1 MKYISIL
8 LFVVVQTV
16 FPLAANAEED
26 IFADYNKDMS
36 KPADANVVGVYDAWG
51 NNMAHRIK
59 NGYSEGVVIDGAG
72 DYADGKVH
80 VDGMGNVVIDKNANV
95 GPVINQTDLN
105 NSTVII
111 QQKKRF

>member
-1 MKYISIL
+1 MKYITIL

-59 NGYSEGVVIDGAG
+59 NATAKAWSLTAQAITPMARS
-72 DYADGKVH
+72 
-80 VDGMGNVVIDKNANV
+80 M
-95 GPVINQTDLN
+95 
-105 NSTVII
+105 STGWEM
-111 QQKKRF
+111 